1 MAVTFFGIKN
11 AGNMGSGCCDDG
23 LNNKYHFNY
32 FIFFFKN
39 FYSHSRFVEIVIELV
54 AINF

>member
-1 MAVTFFGIKN
+1 
-11 AGNMGSGCCDDG
+11 MGSGCCDDG